1 MDETTVVTGLLTP
14 QTWVGLG
21 LILLVAYSWWG
32 KLNTERSIG
41 ADFKELIENLQG
53 QLSDLK
59 EDLKAER
66 EARQKAELDKNDA
79 MLKVGNLTAEVQGL
93 KTQIQ
98 NLQNSIEQLQER
110 EKGLLDKII
119 KQ

>member
-1 MDETTVVTGLLTP
+1 MDETSLSGLLNP
-14 QTWVGLG
+14 QTFVGLG
-21 LILLVAYSWWG
+21 LILMVAYSWWG

-53 QLSDLK
+53 QLVDLK

-66 EARQKAELDKNDA
+66 EARQKAELDKNEA
-79 MLKVGNLTAEVQGL
+79 MMKVGNLTAEVQGL

-98 NLQNSIEQLQER
+98 TLQDSIEELQSR
-110 EKGLLDKII
+110 ETSLVNKLINK
-119 KQ
+119 